1 MISGLPFISAVA
13 MEDMEGN
20 VDDEKTFQAVF
31 FVFNSLW
38 IYKRK
43 SHCVIMFSF
52 LNMYQNTA
60 AYMIFLQYKQL
71 CR

>member
-1 MISGLPFISAVA
+1 

-31 FVFNSLW
+31 FVFSSLW

-43 SHCVIMFSF
+43 SHCVKMFSF
-52 LNMYQNTA
+52 VNVYQNTA

-71 CR
+71 CN